1 MKKSNDPRELEKEHP
16 IVADSPNADE
26 SEPILSVRTGGDV
39 WTEFVR
45 EPRKESEP
53 ESPRPNG
60 TVPLLDEM
68 TGIRQ
73 WE

>member
-1 MKKSNDPRELEKEHP
+1 MKDKKDAVDREKAHP
-16 IVADSPNADE
+16 TVAESFMREE
-26 SEPILSVRTGGDV
+26 SEPIVEVRAGDV
-39 WTEFVR
+39 WTDFVR
-45 EPRKESEP
+45 ESPDRREP
-53 ESPRPNG
+53 ETPRPNG

>member
-1 MKKSNDPRELEKEHP
+1 MEREKEHP
-16 IVADSPNADE
+16 TVSDSSNADE
-26 SEPILSVRTGGDV
+26 SEPILSVRAGDV

-45 EPRKESEP
+45 DTRNESDEEAPRQTGS
-53 ESPRPNG
+53 
-60 TVPLLDEM
+60 VPLLDDM

>member
-1 MKKSNDPRELEKEHP
+1 MKNRKDPLELEKEHATVSDTP
-16 IVADSPNADE
+16 SADD
-26 SEPILSVRTGGDV
+26 SEPILSVRAGDV
-39 WTEFVR
+39 WTDFVR
-45 EPRKESEP
+45 EPRKESEG

-60 TVPLLDEM
+60 SVPLLDEM

>member
-1 MKKSNDPRELEKEHP
+1 MKKPNDPRELEKEHP
-16 IVADSPNADE
+16 TVSDSTNADE
-26 SEPILSVRTGGDV
+26 SEPILSVRAGDV

-45 EPRKESEP
+45 EPRKESEA